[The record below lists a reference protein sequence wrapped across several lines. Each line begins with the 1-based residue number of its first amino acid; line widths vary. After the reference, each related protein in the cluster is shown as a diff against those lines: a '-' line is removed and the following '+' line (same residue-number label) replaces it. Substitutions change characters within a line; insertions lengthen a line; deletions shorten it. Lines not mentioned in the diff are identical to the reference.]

1 MESSKQAPRAGARVF
16 ESLLK
21 FVVRGAACGC
31 LSSTVDIESKARL
44 LPGSSP
50 QRRAQIAN
58 AIHDLCI
65 ANVRVTTR
73 EDLVEALARLRRRFV
88 HAGNSADLARLHGA
102 LMRFT
107 HSTSFFAVCAPT
119 VRVTLATL
127 VASVLVGELM
137 QAVDMAEAVERVI
150 YTKNRPMASELADL
164 LELKYGLVN
173 MAQYK
178 LMPAL
183 MEEAGCCDELVRAGA
198 PDACADSVAE
208 MEAERL
214 LDMPVRSSALSRL
227 CDFMVRRGASPVHAA
242 SEFAAG
248 LKIEE
253 MPADADS
260 AAAAPVPAPAAAD
273 FGSVVAR
280 TEDLLERARKE
291 SRGEVLDGAVS
302 SPLGVVGSSPFDGI
316 TLEKF
321 VLLEYLHVMKM
332 LANCIE
338 QRSCK
343 ERIRVSVNTQPFR
356 TTSATPT
363 PVDPVETTDAEA
375 QCRALQQR
383 LQVARPVLGTRAPPL
398 F

>member
-1 MESSKQAPRAGARVF
+1 MEPSRQAPRAGARVF
-16 ESLLK
+16 DALVK
-21 FVVRGAACGC
+21 FVVRGASGGC
-31 LSSTVDIESKARL
+31 LTSTVEIEAKARL
-44 LPGSSP
+44 LPGSPP

-73 EDLVEALARLRRRFV
+73 EDLVEALKRLRRRFV
-88 HAGNSADLARLHGA
+88 HAGNGADLMRLHGA

-107 HSTSFFAVCAPT
+107 HSTSFFTVCAPT

-173 MAQYK
+173 LAQYR

-198 PDACADSVAE
+198 PGASADSVAE

-214 LDMPVRSSALSRL
+214 LEMPVRSSALSRL
-227 CDFMVRRGASPVHAA
+227 CDFMVRRGASPAHAA

-253 MPADADS
+253 LPADAVPEKS
-260 AAAAPVPAPAAAD
+260 LVPAPAPAD
-273 FGSVVAR
+273 FGNVVAR
-280 TEDLLERARKE
+280 TEDLLDRARKE
-291 SRGEVLDGAVS
+291 SRGEVLNGEVT
-302 SPLGVVGSSPFDGI
+302 SPLGAVGQSPFDGI

-332 LANCIE
+332 LANCIA

-343 ERIRVSVNTQPFR
+343 DRIRVSVNTQPFK
-356 TTSATPT
+356 TTSVAPT
-363 PVDPVETTDAEA
+363 PVDPDEAADAEA

-383 LQVARPVLGTRAPPL
+383 LQVARPVLGNHTQPY
-398 F
+398 